1 MTGMPRSLASVR
13 PLKSTAD
20 TLDRYCNVALRPQ
33 VNDEITRYNTTL
45 KKFVDAQDDE
55 WEAIV
60 ATYRGD
66 LQKAFF
72 EHLQV
77 GDNSQRAG
85 LGVTGRC
92 QGEHLRLPWTLASQ
106 SVCIV
111 GNELPSCACYRSL
124 CFWLCVVTY
133 ACRDLWPCPAAVCTV
148 PGDCCQG

>member
-1 MTGMPRSLASVR
+1 MCGH
-13 PLKSTAD
+13 LKSTAD

-77 GDNSQRAG
+77 GDNS
-85 LGVTGRC
+85 
-92 QGEHLRLPWTLASQ
+92 TL
-106 SVCIV
+106 
-111 GNELPSCACYRSL
+111 SL
-124 CFWLCVVTY
+124 
-133 ACRDLWPCPAAVCTV
+133 
-148 PGDCCQG
+148 